1 MGELS
6 STRVG
11 GSESHLRRRQVAG
24 DEDKFALA
32 FARIE
37 NHYFVNHGFFEWESW
52 ILDNIDRIRHI
63 PAVIVQARDTH
74 LPSFA
79 TSRR

>member
-1 MGELS
+1 M
-6 STRVG
+6 
-11 GSESHLRRRQVAG
+11 AG

-63 PAVIVQARDTH
+63 PAVIVQARHTH